1 MVYNIIMTT
10 IPFENAYVEDV
21 LSLDQ
26 AKELSETVEHYLK
39 TLDITENEYD
49 KNSSA
54 PVKILRKMMGRVA
67 VQNLPLPDSCLE
79 SFTNLIKDSGFDGY
93 TYASNTT
100 YLEYRNEY
108 GIPKLPSHRD
118 GDGPDSVIIDYC
130 LMTNIE
136 WPIIIDKKSFIL
148 KENSAVLFDGVNQ
161 YHSRAPRKLEDKDFE
176 KVILIKFTK
185 ENK

>member
-54 PVKILRKMMGRVA
+54 PVKILRKMMGRIA

-79 SFTNLIKDSGFDGY
+79 SFTNLI
-93 TYASNTT
+93 T
-100 YLEYRNEY
+100 L
-108 GIPKLPSHRD
+108 
-118 GDGPDSVIIDYC
+118 
-130 LMTNIE
+130 
-136 WPIIIDKKSFIL
+136 
-148 KENSAVLFDGVNQ
+148 
-161 YHSRAPRKLEDKDFE
+161 
-176 KVILIKFTK
+176 LIKVKFLRP
-185 ENK
+185 NKSIFKNLLIAFA